1 MELGRNSLHVADGYR
16 EERLKLAINEDGGTR
31 QENPRRVF
39 YALGRL
45 SL

>member
-1 MELGRNSLHVADGYR
+1 MGLGLHVADGYR

-39 YALGRL
+39 YILGRL